1 MMAGQQRTAS
11 GNDPVVAA
19 IEPAL
24 KVGAACGTAGFLFG
38 GTVGI
43 LKGSTPF
50 LFATASGL
58 QTFALGSSFWTCRS
72 TFIQTRRDPSALTT
86 SELYQAS
93 GISGVVSGGLV
104 ALVTRGRRNVI
115 PATLMWG
122 LSGLVGQATYNA
134 MYAKP
139 AVVVEGPKE
148 TFWERMAKKSWTP
161 IKYVTND
168 EYAEMLREKML
179 KIDVEIAV
187 LDDKIAELKKQQVQE
202 EAAVASATQ
211 ASTSDAHS

>member
-1 MMAGQQRTAS
+1 MAGQQRTAN
-11 GNDPVVAA
+11 GDDPVVAA

-93 GISGVVSGGLV
+93 GISGAVSGGLV

-161 IKYVTND
+161 IKYVTNE

-202 EAAVASATQ
+202 EAAVASAPQTVH
-211 ASTSDAHS
+211 SDAHS

>member
-1 MMAGQQRTAS
+1 MAGQQRMANV
-11 GNDPVVAA
+11 NDPVTAA

-50 LFATASGL
+50 LFATASGI
-58 QTFALGSSFWTCRS
+58 QTFALGSSFWTCRH

-93 GISGVVSGGLV
+93 GISGAVSGGLV
-104 ALVTRGRRNVI
+104 ALVTRGRRNVL

-134 MYAKP
+134 FYAKP

-187 LDDKIAELKKQQVQE
+187 LDDKIAELKKQQAQE
-202 EAAVASATQ
+202 EAAVASAPQ
-211 ASTSDAHS
+211 QSDSSALP

>member
-1 MMAGQQRTAS
+1 MAGQQRTA
-11 GNDPVVAA
+11 NMDDPVAAA

-93 GISGVVSGGLV
+93 GISGAVSGGLV

-134 MYAKP
+134 IYAKP

-202 EAAVASATQ
+202 EAAVASAPQT
-211 ASTSDAHS
+211 STSDAHS

>member
-1 MMAGQQRTAS
+1 MAGQQRTAN
-11 GNDPVVAA
+11 GDDPVVAA

-72 TFIQTRRDPSALTT
+72 TFIRTRRDPSALTT

-93 GISGVVSGGLV
+93 GISGAVSGGLV

-122 LSGLVGQATYNA
+122 LNGLVGQATYNA

-161 IKYVTND
+161 IKYVTNE

-202 EAAVASATQ
+202 EAAVASAPQTVN
-211 ASTSDAHS
+211 SDANP

>member
-1 MMAGQQRTAS
+1 MAGQQPTANV
-11 GNDPVVAA
+11 NDPVVAA

-50 LFATASGL
+50 LFAAASGL
-58 QTFALGSSFWTCRS
+58 QTFALGSCFWTCRS

-93 GISGVVSGGLV
+93 GISGAVSGGLV

-168 EYAEMLREKML
+168 EYADMLREKML

-202 EAAVASATQ
+202 EAAVASAPQTVN
-211 ASTSDAHS
+211 SDAKS